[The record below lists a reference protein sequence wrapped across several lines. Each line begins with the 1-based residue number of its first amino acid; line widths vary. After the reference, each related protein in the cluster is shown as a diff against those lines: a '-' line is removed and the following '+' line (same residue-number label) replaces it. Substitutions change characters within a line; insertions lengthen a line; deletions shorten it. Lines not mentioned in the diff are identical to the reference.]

1 MRNAFTVN
9 DALVVGRDQPRS
21 DDFRVLADEGVR
33 AVLDLR
39 VEGEN
44 EQPLPP
50 RDEEV
55 AVRHFGLDYAH
66 LPVPVGRMD
75 DELIDAFRR
84 ELNRLPRPVFVHC
97 ASGKRSG
104 TLAFIQAA
112 IDAGLSGTQM
122 LDRAEKAGA
131 SYGSEQMRDT
141 VKQYVD
147 RHTTGRQKTARD
159 LPPGS
164 SPKV

>member
-21 DDFRVLADEGVR
+21 DDFRSLSDEGMR

-50 RDEEV
+50 RKEEA
-55 AVRHFGLDYAH
+55 AVRRRGMEYGHV
-66 LPVPVGRMD
+66 PVPAGRMD
-75 DELIDAFRR
+75 DELIDTFRH
-84 ELNRLPRPVFVHC
+84 ELARLPKPVFVHC

-104 TLAFIQAA
+104 TLAFVQAA
-112 IDAGLSGTQM
+112 IDAGLSGAEM

-131 SYGSEQMRDT
+131 TYGSEQMRDT
-141 VKQYVD
+141 IKQYVD
-147 RHTTGRQKTARD
+147 HHTSGVADERA
-159 LPPGS
+159 
-164 SPKV
+164 